1 VSAAAVS
8 TASPLKGQVAIV
20 TGAASGIGRSMAE
33 ILLDAGAY
41 VIGADLAPEGLA
53 DLDDGRLF
61 ALRTDVTIPGDLDQM
76 VDLAMEKWGHID
88 VLCNNAGRP
97 DRFLGVHE
105 CTDDEWE
112 RGLAIHLTAPFLAT
126 RRALPHMLEAGHGIV
141 LNTVSTAGI
150 SGSNGGASYT
160 ATKHGL
166 VGLTRNI
173 AAMYCTDGIRSV
185 AICPGAVDTGA
196 TELMKVRRTAGEL
209 SERSEQTRARTF
221 GAFVRRAKPYEFG
234 ALLRYLVV
242 DHGADLLNGAVLTAN
257 SGYSAH

>member
-1 VSAAAVS
+1 MTG

-33 ILLDAGAY
+33 TLLDAGAY
-41 VIGADLAPEGLA
+41 VIGADLAPEGLS
-53 DLDDGRLF
+53 DLDDDRLV
-61 ALRTDVTIPGDLDQM
+61 ALRTDVTVPGDLDMM
-76 VDLAMEKWGHID
+76 VDFAMESWGRID

-97 DRFLGVHE
+97 DRFLGVDE

-173 AAMYCTDGIRSV
+173 AAMYCNDGIRCV

-196 TELMKVRRTAGEL
+196 TELMKARRTAGQL

-221 GAFVRRAKPYEFG
+221 GAFVRRAQPHEFG
-234 ALLRYLVV
+234 ALVHYLVA